1 MIEWCTKDMQVLE
14 QWCTQNTLPRLKY
27 IQERFEKV
35 NLIKQEDWSLF
46 IEEKKPN

>member
-14 QWCTQNTLPRLKY
+14 QLCTQNTFSRLKY

-35 NLIKQEDWSLF
+35 KLIMKQ
-46 IEEKKPN
+46 